1 MSPRLKTLQFL
12 VVILTALA
20 LVPSGAHLFALP
32 NKIGMD
38 RDSYFAAQSVYR
50 GWALFGIAI
59 VAALAA
65 NLALAYALRARHAA
79 AILALIAATC
89 IMLTLIV
96 FFAWTYPANVA
107 TGNWTTA
114 PDNWRELRTAWEYAH
129 AANALITFAA
139 LCATTLAVL
148 TAARRDAG

>member
-1 MSPRLKTLQFL
+1 MSARLKTLQFL
-12 VVILTALA
+12 AIVFTALA
-20 LVPSGAHLFALP
+20 LVPGGAHLFALP

-38 RDSYFAAQSVYR
+38 QDSYFAAQSVYR
-50 GWALFGIAI
+50 GWALFGIVHAT
-59 VAALAA
+59 ALAA
-65 NLALAYALRARHAA
+65 DLALAYALRAQQAA
-79 AILALIAATC
+79 AILALVAAAC

-114 PDNWRELRTAWEYAH
+114 PDNWRELRAAWEYAH

-139 LCATTLAVL
+139 LCAITLAVL
-148 TAARRDAG
+148 TQARRDAG